1 MSTADIVVVGAG
13 IVGLA
18 VAREL
23 ALRDPRRRVVVLER
37 EDRVGTHQTG
47 RNSGVVH
54 AGIYYAPGSLKA
66 RLCVPGM
73 RELAAYCEA
82 RELEYERCGKLI
94 VALDPGELPALDE
107 LERRG
112 RANGVPGLRRLDA
125 AGLREIEPHA
135 AGIAAL
141 HSPETAIVDFAAI
154 ARAYADDLREAGG
167 EVVTDAA
174 VEGIEVRAAAAAE
187 SPVVA
192 RVGADEPSPVGGP
205 PAGADQPAAGTESA
219 AGASSRRNVLP
230 HLRGEVA
237 ESPAAGASSRRNVLP
252 HSRGEVAESPAA
264 GASSRRI
271 VLRHRRGE
279 VVAGFAVFCAGA
291 WSDRLAT
298 MAGAPADP
306 RIVPF
311 RGSYMRLVAN
321 RRELVRGLIY
331 PVPDPRLPFL
341 GVHLTRHLGGD
352 VLIGP
357 TALLAPTNGR
367 RLGAT
372 LRWPGTWRMARRW
385 WRTGLTEL
393 HHAISPATL
402 TRAAARYVPEL
413 QPGDAEPAWAGVRAQ
428 AVARD
433 GRLVD
438 DFAFSHTE
446 RALHVRNAPS
456 PAATASLAIAK
467 YVADLAE
474 RTL

>member
-37 EDRVGTHQTG
+37 EDRIGTHQTG

-66 RLCVPGM
+66 RLCVAGM

-82 RELEYERCGKLI
+82 RGLEYERCGKLI

-112 RANGVPGLRRLDA
+112 HANGVLGLRRLDA

-154 ARAYADDLREAGG
+154 ARAYGDDLREAGG
-167 EVVTDAA
+167 EIVTDAA

-192 RVGADEPSPVGGP
+192 RVGADVPSPVGGP

-219 AGASSRRNVLP
+219 AGARSRRNVLP

-237 ESPAAGASSRRNVLP
+237 EA
-252 HSRGEVAESPAA
+252 PAA

-291 WSDRLAT
+291 WSDRLAM

-331 PVPDPRLPFL
+331 PLPDPRLPFL

-393 HHAISPATL
+393 QHAISPATL

-467 YVADLAE
+467 YVADQAE
-474 RTL
+474 RAL

>member
-66 RLCVPGM
+66 RLCVAGM

-82 RELEYERCGKLI
+82 RGLEYERCGKLI

-112 RANGVPGLRRLDA
+112 HANGVLGLRRLDA

-237 ESPAAGASSRRNVLP
+237 ESPAAGASSRR
-252 HSRGEVAESPAA
+252 
-264 GASSRRI
+264 I

-331 PVPDPRLPFL
+331 PLPDPRLPFL

-467 YVADLAE
+467 YVADEAE
-474 RTL
+474 RAL